1 MGTKFINWCALQHI
15 RYNVGAIQELHMID
29 FQISRLESVTLVE
42 VIGRVDSSNADA
54 LGDALTHEIDNGNVN
69 LVLDLSRVDY
79 MSSAGLRELVS
90 AYKKVKRLEG
100 DVRLVQ
106 PSPRV
111 QEILELAGLDTVFQT
126 FASPTDAAR
135 SY

>member
-1 MGTKFINWCALQHI
+1 
-15 RYNVGAIQELHMID
+15 MID
-29 FQISRLESVTLVE
+29 FQISRLEGVTLVE
-42 VIGRVDSSNADA
+42 LIGRVDSSNAEQ
-54 LGDALTHEIDNGNVN
+54 LGDSLTHEIDNGNIN

-90 AYKKVKRLEG
+90 AYKKVKRVAG

-111 QEILELAGLDTVFQT
+111 QEILEMSGLDTIFQT
-126 FASPTDAAR
+126 FSTPMDAAR

>member
-1 MGTKFINWCALQHI
+1 
-15 RYNVGAIQELHMID
+15 MID
-29 FQISRLESVTLVE
+29 FQISRLESITLVE
-42 VIGRVDSSNADA
+42 LIGRVDSSNAN
-54 LGDALTHEIDNGNVN
+54 LMGDALNHEIDNGNVN

-90 AYKKVKRLEG
+90 AYKKVKRLDG

-126 FASPTDAAR
+126 FATPLEAAR